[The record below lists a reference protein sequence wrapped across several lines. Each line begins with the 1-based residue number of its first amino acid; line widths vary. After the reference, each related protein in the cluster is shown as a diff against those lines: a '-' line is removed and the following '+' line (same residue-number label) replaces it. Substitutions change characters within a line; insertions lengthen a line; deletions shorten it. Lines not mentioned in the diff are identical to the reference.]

1 MAEENNKQKAF
12 KKKINL
18 RIIDCS
24 FMLVVVLNLLIL
36 MVVVD
41 ILNRT
46 IDFSFLWDNII
57 ILALVLLSI
66 GSIFLI
72 NMLRS
77 LSRSIG
83 GIRRI
88 DEVLNKFIE
97 GDHSLRISVRKKD
110 YLRDVSNTLNRLLD
124 NLNAKVKS
132 E

>member
-124 NLNAKVKS
+124 NFNAKVKS